1 MHKLVSNTALI
12 IVGSPLG
19 NNLGNKSVAI
29 ELKLYSLIGSWLTFS
44 NSFFFIILAKN

>member
-12 IVGSPLG
+12 IVRSPLG

-29 ELKLYSLIGSWLTFS
+29 ELKLNSLIGSWLSFS
-44 NSFFFIILAKN
+44 NSFFFTILAKN